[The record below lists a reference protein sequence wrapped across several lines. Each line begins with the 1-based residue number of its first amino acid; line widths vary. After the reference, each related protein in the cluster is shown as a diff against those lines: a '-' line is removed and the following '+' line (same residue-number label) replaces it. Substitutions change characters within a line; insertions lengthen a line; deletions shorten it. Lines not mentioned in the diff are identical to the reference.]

1 MTGHGAPSFSALDL
15 RSFFWGPTS
24 PLVAPGTPP
33 QKRHPKKSLWLR
45 LGPAPKHAGP
55 DARAAREQ
63 RTKPAAAALPRKALP
78 EAPRSWKTHPF
89 KASRFAIYIRAQ
101 TRMKAKCGR
110 KRTRCADCKTKRKKC
125 EHTSDNATDSD
136 AMVVDTPDTG
146 GDLEW
151 QERGK
156 IDGFGDGIR
165 DFSTGSRK
173 SKVQP
178 VWSYRRCVYSLS
190 PQKSKRAEPS
200 SSKTNPLQSMFTQT
214 ARKNCITGLQT
225 EMSTTMEEGGASM
238 MVQQAATSLVDR
250 AVAPVIEELMRKH
263 DKLKR
268 QLAISERMKQQAQS
282 LLAKR
287 AGKELHLACAPA
299 CCGSH

>member
-1 MTGHGAPSFSALDL
+1 
-15 RSFFWGPTS
+15 
-24 PLVAPGTPP
+24 
-33 QKRHPKKSLWLR
+33 
-45 LGPAPKHAGP
+45 
-55 DARAAREQ
+55 
-63 RTKPAAAALPRKALP
+63 
-78 EAPRSWKTHPF
+78 
-89 KASRFAIYIRAQ
+89 
-101 TRMKAKCGR
+101 MKAKCGR

-225 EMSTTMEEGGASM
+225 EMSTTMEEVGASM